1 METLL
6 GEFSSGLFFIQ
17 TALFVF
23 LLLFLGKFA
32 WKPILNSVNE
42 REENI
47 TKALESAEEAKKEMA
62 ALQASNEALL
72 KEARNERDQM
82 LKEAR
87 DTKNQLISEAK
98 ASAKEEADKL
108 MKNAKASIETEKNVA
123 LTELKKEVATL
134 SVMVAERILQEQL
147 SDESKQEA
155 LINKYVEEI
164 NMN

>member
-47 TKALESAEEAKKEMA
+47 AKALESAEEAKKEMA

-72 KEARNERDQM
+72 KEAREERDKM

-87 DTKNQLISEAK
+87 DTKNQIVSEAK
-98 ASAKEEADKL
+98 ATAKEEADK
-108 MKNAKASIETEKNVA
+108 MISNAKSSIETEKKAA
-123 LTELKKEVATL
+123 LAELKKEVADL
-134 SVMVAERILQEQL
+134 SILVAERILQENL
-147 SDESKQEA
+147 SDDAKQQE
-155 LINKYVEEI
+155 LINKYVAEL